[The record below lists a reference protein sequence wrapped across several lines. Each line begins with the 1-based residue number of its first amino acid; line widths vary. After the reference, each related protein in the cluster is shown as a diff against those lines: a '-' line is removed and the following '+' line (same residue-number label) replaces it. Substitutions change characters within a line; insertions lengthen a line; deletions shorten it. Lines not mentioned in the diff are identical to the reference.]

1 MAGLLKRYKVTDM
14 GEVTHALG
22 IDFARTD
29 GTMSMSQRG
38 FTESILEK
46 FGFSDAHP
54 AHTPAADGLAI
65 GKTTGLEKHEMNTIV
80 GALLWLSLN
89 TRPDISYAVARL
101 AQFVSEPTPVAYA
114 MAARILR
121 YLRGTLDYAISFSAD
136 ARQPLQAFADAD
148 WAGDSDRRSQS
159 GFIFM
164 YAGGP
169 IAWSSKKQSCVALST
184 AEAEIV
190 AASSCVQ
197 DALWFTSL
205 LSEFGLTPPHPIT
218 VFEDNEGA
226 IALAETSV
234 TGKRTKHIDLRYS
247 FINDAVKKGRVVL
260 KKIDTKKNLADIFT
274 KALARDRFM
283 DLSRHFVHGAVIQF
297 PRGEK

>member
-1 MAGLLKRYKVTDM
+1 M
-14 GEVTHALG
+14 
-22 IDFARTD
+22 
-29 GTMSMSQRG
+29 
-38 FTESILEK
+38 
-46 FGFSDAHP
+46 
-54 AHTPAADGLAI
+54 
-65 GKTTGLEKHEMNTIV
+65 
-80 GALLWLSLN
+80 
-89 TRPDISYAVARL
+89 
-101 AQFVSEPTPVAYA
+101 VSKPTPVAYT

-121 YLRGTLDYAISFSAD
+121 YLRGTLDYAISFSED
-136 ARQPLQAFADAD
+136 ARHPLLAYADAD

-205 LSEFGLTPPHPIT
+205 LSEFGLAPPQPIT

-226 IALAETSV
+226 IALSETSI

-247 FINDAVKKGRVVL
+247 FINDAVKKGRIIM
-260 KKIDTKKNLADIFT
+260 KKIDTKKNLADLFT
-274 KALARDRFM
+274 KALARDRFV
-283 DLSRHFVHGAVIQF
+283 DLSRHFV
-297 PRGEK
+297 RSSK